1 MCGIVGYVGSQ
12 QASEIL
18 INGLRRLEYRGYDS
32 AGLAVINSGRLEL
45 RREVGKLQNLEDGLR
60 HAPLEGQTG
69 IGHTRWATH
78 GRPTTFNA
86 HPHTDCS
93 GNLVVVHN
101 GIIENYL
108 ALKQELIAGGHEF
121 QSDTDTEILA
131 HLVES
136 LYQGDLFKAVQ
147 QACARLEGTY
157 ATVFMHRDEPQRVV
171 GIRHGAPLVA
181 GMGDQ
186 EYFLASDVSAILD
199 YTRQVIYLDDGE
211 LVVIS
216 REGVRVYDGA
226 GAPRAKEVHRIEWN
240 PAAAEKAGY
249 EHFMLK
255 EIHEQPSSLTNT
267 LGGRLDERE
276 GRVYLGETGLSDEA
290 IAGIDRI
297 IVTACGTAYYA
308 GLVGKYLIEDL
319 ARLPVEVDFASE
331 FRYRHPIVN
340 DKTLVI
346 AISQSGETA
355 DTLAALRECKR
366 QGAKSLGVINA
377 IGSTMS
383 REVDAVLSLQS
394 GPEISVASTKAYT
407 SMVAAM
413 LLLAIHLGHARGAL
427 PADRVRDLIGE
438 LKHLP
443 ALVTRT
449 LEMNAEVQALAE
461 AFALSQHFLFLGRGI
476 NYPTA
481 MEGALKLKE
490 ISYIHAEAYA
500 AGEMKHG
507 PIALINEAMPVLAI
521 ATRSATYD
529 KVISNLQ
536 EAKSR
541 KGAARGTVIA
551 IATEGDTEILSHVD
565 RVLYV
570 PACPELLS
578 PVVNVVPLQM
588 LAYYIARILGK
599 DIDQP
604 RNLAKS
610 VTVE

>member
-1 MCGIVGYVGSQ
+1 MCGIVGYVGGQ
-12 QASEIL
+12 QASEVL
-18 INGLRRLEYRGYDS
+18 IAGLRRLEYRGYDS
-32 AGLAVINSGRLEL
+32 AGLAVINKDKLDL

-60 HAPLEGQTG
+60 HAPLEGNTG

-108 ALKQELIAGGHEF
+108 PLKQELIANGHNF

-147 QACARLEGTY
+147 QACDRLEGTY

-181 GMGDQ
+181 GMGRE

-211 LVVIS
+211 VVVIS
-216 REGVRVYDGA
+216 REGVRVYDSE
-226 GAPRAKEVHRIEWN
+226 GAPRAKEVHRIDWN

-255 EIHEQPSSLTNT
+255 EIYEQPSSLTNT
-267 LGGRLDERE
+267 LGGRLDEKE
-276 GRVYLGETGLSDEA
+276 GRIYLGEVGLTDDDLKSVE
-290 IAGIDRI
+290 RI
-297 IVTACGTAYYA
+297 VVTACGTAFYA

-319 ARLPVEVDFASE
+319 ARIPVEVDFASE
-331 FRYRHPIVN
+331 FRYRKPIV
-340 DKTLVI
+340 DEKTLVVT
-346 AISQSGETA
+346 ISQSGETA

-366 QGAKSLGVINA
+366 QGAKSLGIINA

-407 SMVAAM
+407 SMVAA
-413 LLLAIHLGHARGAL
+413 LLTLATHLGHIRGTL
-427 PADRVRDLIGE
+427 PPDQVRDLILD
-438 LKHLP
+438 LKRLP
-443 ALVTRT
+443 ALVTRA
-449 LEMNAEVQALAE
+449 LEVAPEVQALAE

-521 ATRSATYD
+521 ATRSATYE
-529 KVISNLQ
+529 KVVSNIQ

-551 IATEGDTEILSHVD
+551 IATEGDKEIAQHVD
-565 RVLYV
+565 RVIYL

-578 PVVNVVPLQM
+578 PVVNVIPLQL